1 MAVIGWT
8 FLFLV
13 HTAGDLI
20 FTTGYSKILSKLSN
34 REFKYD
40 NRAINRQSHYSRIM
54 IFLVQIIT

>member
-1 MAVIGWT
+1 MVVIGWT
-8 FLFLV
+8 FLFLA

-34 REFKYD
+34 KEFKYHD
-40 NRAINRQSHYSRIM
+40 LAINRRSHYSRIM